1 MSVLDTLITD
11 RTQAD
16 VTRWK
21 TLHDK
26 GWSRMSPEEKVEWSS
41 GLKGTYN
48 ATDLNRVT
56 AAMEELDQQFR
67 QYGYSTGYQR
77 IEIPHGGN
85 QGVTYLEYIESSGT
99 QYIDTGHKPTNNSRV
114 VMEVEALKGGVYPFF
129 GARTANGV
137 GSFVLWEMSA
147 SSIRSDFNT
156 TGTETTVS
164 KVLSHVV
171 IDKNKN
177 VCKFGDTT
185 ITNGA
190 ASFNCSYNL
199 CLLALNSGGEVDERK
214 LSAKLYRCQV
224 YDNDTLIHDF
234 RPALD
239 GDGIACLWDEVSKT
253 FYHNAGTGEF
263 KAGPLFTI
271 QQLEYIESSGT
282 QYIDTGFIPNQDTR
296 VWMDF
301 ELLSITGQYADPI
314 FGVRTSATSKAYYFW
329 CPGTTDSTER
339 YQSGYNNSS
348 TYPSVMRVG
357 RHTVDK
363 NKNVTTVDGVT
374 TEATYATFAAD
385 WSLLLFNSYNNGS
398 LYGQTTKMKLYAC
411 KVYDNETLIRDYVPC
426 RSSSG
431 AVGLYDLINQVFYV
445 NAGTGVFTAG
455 PQIGSDPVEE
465 EGKDPY
471 TWYEDDIPTA
481 DLMEGY
487 LANVSALRSTIE
499 LLATTPEAPE
509 SIELLTYI
517 EANNIEQILIDIR
530 LTIDQVVRA
539 FKRSNAYTFW
549 SGYAPLPSADSN
561 LGRTWNELDAMEA
574 PWKNL
579 EEANW
584 YLLNYGNLGVTQ

>member
-1 MSVLDTLITD
+1 MSFDFLTLVTN
-11 RTQAD
+11 RNQND
-16 VTRWK
+16 VDARN
-21 TLHDK
+21 
-26 GWSRMSPEEKVEWSS
+26 S
-41 GLKGTYN
+41 KGTYN

-185 ITNGA
+185 ITSGA

-239 GDGIACLWDEVSKT
+239 GDGIACLRDEVSKT
-253 FYHNAGTGEF
+253 FYHNTGTGKF

-271 QQLEYIESSGT
+271 QRLEYIESSGT
-282 QYIDTGFIPNQDTR
+282 QYIDSGISIERELFPTIGVSADVEINHTPGLWSVSGCGGGHPVFYFGCSQNNKFAYGNGQADVETEFSYINGRHNFGLDVPGKKFVVDDLVSIQNISFLSPNAAGN
-296 VWMDF
+296 F
-301 ELLSITGQYADPI
+301 YI
-314 FGVRTSATSKAYYFW
+314 SAYRN
-329 CPGTTDSTER
+329 P
-339 YQSGYNNSS
+339 NNSAS
-348 TYPSVMRVG
+348 CHAEKIYSY
-357 RHTVDK
+357 K
-363 NKNVTTVDGVT
+363 FYDGDV
-374 TEATYATFAAD
+374 
-385 WSLLLFNSYNNGS
+385 
-398 LYGQTTKMKLYAC
+398 
-411 KVYDNETLIRDYVPC
+411 LIRDFIPAKNG
-426 RSSSG
+426 SG
-431 AVGLYDLINQVFYV
+431 AVGLYDLINRVFYE
-445 NAGTGVFTAG
+445 NAGTGEFISG
-455 PQIGSDPVEE
+455 PQIGSDSGEE
-465 EGKDPY
+465 EEKDPY
-471 TWYEDDIPTA
+471 TWYEDDIPTVE
-481 DLMEGY
+481 LMEKY
-487 LANVSALRSTIE
+487 LANVSALRSTID
-499 LLATTPEAPE
+499 LLSTTPEAPE
-509 SIELLTYI
+509 SMELLTYI
-517 EANNIEQILIDIR
+517 EANNIEQILLDIES
-530 LTIDQVVRA
+530 LITAMSKI
-539 FKRSNAYTFW
+539 FLRSGMAW
-549 SGYAPLPSADSN
+549 AISN
-561 LGRTWNELDAMEA
+561 GPGFYFSN
-574 PWKNL
+574 
-579 EEANW
+579 
-584 YLLNYGNLGVTQ
+584 